1 MNTIHFCLLFCI
13 YHMDSL
19 SLSSEMI
26 IKSLQNKKGL
36 KIFQLPT
43 FRCFFSAASCRKR
56 HQKRCSWKIL
66 DRKIYKPCTHL
77 QSTASH
83 RYRTCLEHGQLAS
96 IKFSELRCAANFKD
110 LIRAGHNLIS
120 MFRLLSFSPPPVM
133 ITFSLCNFTLEFF
146 FHNRFSR
153 LNREY
158 QRGHWPPQFFVM
170 IRARPSQLF

>member
-1 MNTIHFCLLFCI
+1 MSSSDQIFEICHEPQLTELYGIPSFQHQSEEQSLIASSVIRYTSSWLKH
-13 YHMDSL
+13 HMFEWIL
-19 SLSSEMI
+19 E
-26 IKSLQNKKGL
+26 
-36 KIFQLPT
+36 
-43 FRCFFSAASCRKR
+43 RKT
-56 HQKRCSWKIL
+56 
-66 DRKIYKPCTHL
+66 YKTCTHL

-83 RYRTCLEHGQLAS
+83 RYRTCLEQLAS

-153 LNREY
+153 LNWEY
-158 QRGHWPPQFFVM
+158 QRGHWPPQFFAMVE
-170 IRARPSQLF
+170 ARPS